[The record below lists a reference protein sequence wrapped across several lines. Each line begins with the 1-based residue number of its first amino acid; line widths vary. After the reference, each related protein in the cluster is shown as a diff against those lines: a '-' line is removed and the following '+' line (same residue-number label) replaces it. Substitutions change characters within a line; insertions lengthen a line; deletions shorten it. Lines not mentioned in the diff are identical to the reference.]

1 MQPMVNPVFQEG
13 SLLFFVHTKC
23 PTNLAFGWKNCDLVE
38 KCPTVISSSE
48 LKHSLPARQWR
59 SQTFIF
65 GGAKRTPKARDHLW
79 GS

>member
-48 LKHSLPARQWR
+48 
-59 SQTFIF
+59 
-65 GGAKRTPKARDHLW
+65 
-79 GS
+79 